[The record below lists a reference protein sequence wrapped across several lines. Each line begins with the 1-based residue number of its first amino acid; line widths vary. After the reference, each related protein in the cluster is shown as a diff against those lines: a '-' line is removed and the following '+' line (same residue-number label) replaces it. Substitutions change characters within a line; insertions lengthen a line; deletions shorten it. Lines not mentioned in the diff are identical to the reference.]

1 MTQQFENFVNAALDK
16 SLSSDVTLP
25 TADEIPVFTGIGR
38 QVTGKTKAEL
48 GLATSSQLTDK
59 ADLVD
64 GLVPANQ
71 LPGYVDDVLEYAN
84 LASFPLL
91 GEASK
96 LYIAIDTNLVYR
108 WGGSTYAVTS
118 SSLALGETSTTA
130 YYGDKGKTAYDHSQA
145 TGNPHNLPAASTG
158 ADGYLTSTDWN
169 TFNGKLGL
177 ADVRFAFVSDSG
189 TTYTV
194 PESAVTAVG
203 RTIIELSNSSLGSIT
218 INAATGTGKSVG
230 DSVNICITGVY
241 NAQVL
246 VGSGATLQG
255 DLTFS
260 YQHHTKTLV
269 YKGSNTWTVVGQAM
283 YPLGVLNR
291 KIDLATLLELRFEGS
306 NGSQVF
312 TDSSVY
318 NRSVTVGSGTP
329 TLTTTSPLSG
339 TSSLLLGTNGTIT
352 TPDFT
357 TPVNTN
363 LSTIEFRIQID
374 LADIAFNESQGV
386 FIKGYSFAFAHN
398 YSHQCIL
405 TRNAS
410 GTGGAIKMFYDI
422 STVATISAYVPIAIA
437 DLSANNHIAF
447 TRRANG
453 TFIGYLNGV
462 QVAFLFATDYTAN
475 TLAIEIGASLYN
487 WHTATQTTKFKGLLD
502 NFKLSNVDRYP
513 TNFTPPTQENKM

>member
-1 MTQQFENFVNAALDK
+1 
-16 SLSSDVTLP
+16 
-25 TADEIPVFTGIGR
+25 
-38 QVTGKTKAEL
+38 
-48 GLATSSQLTDK
+48 
-59 ADLVD
+59 
-64 GLVPANQ
+64 
-71 LPGYVDDVLEYAN
+71 
-84 LASFPLL
+84 
-91 GEASK
+91 
-96 LYIAIDTNLVYR
+96 
-108 WGGSTYAVTS
+108 
-118 SSLALGETSTTA
+118 
-130 YYGDKGKTAYDHSQA
+130 
-145 TGNPHNLPAASTG
+145 
-158 ADGYLTSTDWN
+158 
-169 TFNGKLGL
+169 
-177 ADVRFAFVSDSG
+177 
-189 TTYTV
+189 
-194 PESAVTAVG
+194 
-203 RTIIELSNSSLGSIT
+203 
-218 INAATGTGKSVG
+218 
-230 DSVNICITGVY
+230 
-241 NAQVL
+241 
-246 VGSGATLQG
+246 
-255 DLTFS
+255 
-260 YQHHTKTLV
+260 
-269 YKGSNTWTVVGQAM
+269 M

-318 NRSVTVGSGTP
+318 KRSVTVGSGTP

-386 FIKGYSFAFAHN
+386 FVKGYSFSLAFD

-410 GTGGAIKMFYDI
+410 GTGGALKMFYNI
-422 STVATISAYVPIAIA
+422 STVARPFAFVLIGIA

-462 QVAFLFATDYTAN
+462 QVASLYATDYTAN

-487 WHTATQTTKFKGLLD
+487 WDTGLQTTKFKGRLD

-513 TNFTPPTQENKM
+513 TNFTPPT

>member
-1 MTQQFENFVNAALDK
+1 
-16 SLSSDVTLP
+16 
-25 TADEIPVFTGIGR
+25 
-38 QVTGKTKAEL
+38 
-48 GLATSSQLTDK
+48 
-59 ADLVD
+59 
-64 GLVPANQ
+64 
-71 LPGYVDDVLEYAN
+71 
-84 LASFPLL
+84 
-91 GEASK
+91 
-96 LYIAIDTNLVYR
+96 
-108 WGGSTYAVTS
+108 
-118 SSLALGETSTTA
+118 
-130 YYGDKGKTAYDHSQA
+130 
-145 TGNPHNLPAASTG
+145 
-158 ADGYLTSTDWN
+158 
-169 TFNGKLGL
+169 
-177 ADVRFAFVSDSG
+177 
-189 TTYTV
+189 
-194 PESAVTAVG
+194 
-203 RTIIELSNSSLGSIT
+203 
-218 INAATGTGKSVG
+218 
-230 DSVNICITGVY
+230 
-241 NAQVL
+241 
-246 VGSGATLQG
+246 
-255 DLTFS
+255 
-260 YQHHTKTLV
+260 
-269 YKGSNTWTVVGQAM
+269 M

-312 TDSSVY
+312 TDSSIY

-352 TPDFT
+352 TPNFT
-357 TPVNTN
+357 TPVQTN

-386 FIKGYSFAFAHN
+386 FVKGYSFSLGWD

-410 GTGGAIKMFYDI
+410 GTGGALKMFYKI

-513 TNFTPPTQENKM
+513 TNFTPPT